1 MKIYYYSD
9 LELSVL
15 QQHFSE
21 KEFTFSEVQLPSP
34 RSLTPIMRKVK
45 VTLDVQENDS
55 SYLYLALQAKPQ
67 LVLKFALPYYVEI
80 PVGAW
85 CEFQGKTYTLK
96 CSQDFKKQGTRNID
110 YTITMGGDEDKLSDY
125 KMRNSVDHRLKY
137 SMCSTPRE
145 FIQEIVANLNERDGE
160 GTWSVGECIESTEKT
175 IEFNHTYID
184 DALQSV
190 AETFETEW
198 EIKDHVISLHS
209 VEYFKDDPLPLSYG
223 KGNGF
228 VPGLGRSTQS
238 DEKPIK
244 RLYIQ
249 GGDRNIDRSKYGA
262 PELLLPKSQT
272 LEYEGRT
279 YQSDADGYYI
289 ERVDKISDAVKEDS
303 LDCSEIYPS
312 RIGEVSAVQ
321 VINTAK
327 NFYDIIDKDNTVN
340 YSNYLI
346 EGESM
351 TLIFQSGMLAGDGK
365 EFEVKYKHAEKR
377 FEIVPQEIDGITMPN
392 ETFKPAI
399 GDKYAIF
406 GCMLP
411 DEYVCDNENKSGASW
426 DMFRE
431 GARHMFEHEDQ
442 KFTFTGTLQA
452 LYAKRNWLNI
462 GRKLIVG
469 GHILFSDEQF
479 APEGIVIRIVGIK
492 RFLTNPYAP
501 TIEISNSV
509 SGSSVN
515 SQLRKIDQQEVIIE
529 DNHKQALQFT
539 KRRFRDA
546 QQTMEM
552 LEDALDNYSSSINP
566 ITVQTMAM
574 LVGDES
580 LQFQFVKSLES
591 MELDTDFQVT
601 YDNAEKQLHV
611 PHSFLRHMT
620 LGINS
625 IKSSHSIDEYK
636 TWEMTEYVSAFLDA
650 PEKKY
655 YLYAKVS
662 SSDTSQKGDFLLSE
676 SAIDMNSVEGYYHLL
691 LGVLNAELE
700 EERSYVSLFGFT
712 EILPSRITTDRIV
725 SADGKTF
732 FDLAAGKIGGFIDF
746 QDGLI
751 SGLIELGNEDGVN
764 AGLSGEGTNA
774 TDVRF
779 WAGDKAT
786 NKATAPFR
794 VLHDGSLFASNADI
808 EGKVSAGSG
817 DDKISI
823 SASSGEGQM
832 VLSSYGKVGYEKDV
846 SFVGQFGMQYSCDKT
861 GILRVKAVG
870 KQAGSGQTTE
880 IMGCAVNSPN
890 LSASQAFLSRNL
902 AAFFGQVL
910 FLGKNLVFCESGDGE
925 TLSANTAQGDSFYFS
940 SKGGT
945 LQLPFIASQS
955 RILFVTT
962 LGTLTLTAIP
972 TYTPMETYANIYV
985 NGENKGRNYNIGRGA
1000 HILIGNLSGW
1010 FVLS

>member
-67 LVLKFALPYYVEI
+67 LVIKFALPYYVEI

-462 GRKLIVG
+462 GGKLIVG

-676 SAIDMNSVEGYYHLL
+676 SAIDMNSIEGYYHLL

-725 SADGKTF
+725 SADGKTY
-732 FDLAAGKIGGFIDF
+732 FDLLNNEIGGRINFM
-746 QDGLI
+746 DGLI
-751 SGLIELGNEDGVN
+751 SGVVGVTEDFQEMN
-764 AGLSGEGTNA
+764 AGICGEGKENTS
-774 TDVRF
+774 VRF
-779 WAGDKAT
+779 WAGANESSKG
-786 NKATAPFR
+786 TAPFR
-794 VLHDGSLFASNADI
+794 VLHDGSLFASKVDI
-808 EGKVSAGSG
+808 EGKVKATSGEFKGTVYAEDGEFKGRVYIGDGAIQLNKDGSG
-817 DDKISI
+817 SMGNGSI
-823 SASSGEGQM
+823 HWQAD
-832 VLSSYGKVGYEKDV
+832 YGAITIP
-846 SFVGQFGMQYSCDKT
+846 FLNVGQVWGFSQLTMQPDY
-861 GILRVKAVG
+861 LY
-870 KQAGSGQTTE
+870 E
-880 IMGCAVNSPN
+880 IGYIRKSVALTP
-890 LSASQAFLSRNL
+890 
-902 AAFFGQVL
+902 L
-910 FLGKNLVFCESGDGE
+910 FLPTNETVYMPSDPLTVFPYVIVNCTGYNKKIDGHGRAIWNKNR
-925 TLSANTAQGDSFYFS
+925 DS
-940 SKGGT
+940 
-945 LQLPFIASQS
+945 I
-955 RILFVTT
+955 T
-962 LGTLTLTAIP
+962 LGAYQTA
-972 TYTPMETYANIYV
+972 
-985 NGENKGRNYNIGRGA
+985 
-1000 HILIGNLSGW
+1000 
-1010 FVLS
+1010 VLMFDGVWRVISVY